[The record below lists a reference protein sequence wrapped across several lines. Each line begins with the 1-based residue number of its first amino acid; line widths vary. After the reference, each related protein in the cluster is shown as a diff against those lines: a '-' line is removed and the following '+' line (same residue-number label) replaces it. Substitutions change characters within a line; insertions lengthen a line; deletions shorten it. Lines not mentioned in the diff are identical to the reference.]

1 MLFWEIKIII
11 AIYEKMK
18 ARYFLGLI
26 LREKR
31 IVLRIVK
38 KSAIFRR
45 ERKRNNQKILQSKI
59 IYNIKNIKKELK
71 ERKKE
76 YFQNI

>member
-1 MLFWEIKIII
+1 MLFQMLFWEIKIII

-38 KSAIFRR
+38 KSAIFPR
-45 ERKRNNQKILQSKI
+45 ERKRNN
-59 IYNIKNIKKELK
+59 
-71 ERKKE
+71 
-76 YFQNI
+76 

>member
-1 MLFWEIKIII
+1 MLFQIFWEIKIII

-38 KSAIFRR
+38 KSAIFPR
-45 ERKRNNQKILQSKI
+45 ERKRNN
-59 IYNIKNIKKELK
+59 
-71 ERKKE
+71 
-76 YFQNI
+76 

>member
-38 KSAIFRR
+38 KSAIFPR

>member
-11 AIYEKMK
+11 SIYEKMK

-38 KSAIFRR
+38 KSAIFPR

>member
-1 MLFWEIKIII
+1 MLFQMLFWEIKIII

-38 KSAIFRR
+38 KSAIFPIKFPR
-45 ERKRNNQKILQSKI
+45 ERKRNN
-59 IYNIKNIKKELK
+59 
-71 ERKKE
+71 
-76 YFQNI
+76 

>member
-11 AIYEKMK
+11 AIYKKMK

-38 KSAIFRR
+38 KSAIFPR